1 MIGREIQPERDRW
14 SKRLDSFQL
23 ERTDFNGEHVVFDF
37 LACDLGKRFT
47 NVAAGNCLLSA
58 IVQHL
63 SKHFRRGRFA
73 VGSGNCDDGRFART
87 PAELELADDLD
98 LSGREILCQHRSR
111 IASDRYLIF
120 SRATSESGLPMLPQA
135 IVFCPQSFSICA
147 SISVVV
153 VLPFVPVIAMTGV
166 SQERQPSSSSPMMS
180 ILSAPADSSCGERA
194 EKFCARADVGS
205 IPGLATTKSYL

>member
-1 MIGREIQPERDRW
+1 MIGCEIQPERNRW
-14 SKRLDSFQL
+14 SKRLGRFQL
-23 ERTDFNGEHVVFDF
+23 ERTHFNGEHVVFDF

-98 LSGREILCQHRSR
+98 LSGREILCQGRSR
-111 IASDRYLIF
+111 ID
-120 SRATSESGLPMLPQA
+120 SGTRDDE
-135 IVFCPQSFSICA
+135 IVFARILIGCWSANDANILRAQIVDRGFEQL
-147 SISVVV
+147 
-153 VLPFVPVIAMTGV
+153 VLIGAVQDG
-166 SQERQPSSSSPMMS
+166 
-180 ILSAPADSSCGERA
+180 
-194 EKFCARADVGS
+194 DVGAFGFEKKGGGRS
-205 IPGLATTKSYL
+205 T